1 MIVISAGFVYGWPY
15 ALYSALGLYVNAKVM
30 DITFTRQQR
39 MQVMVITDRPK
50 TVIDSIQNHMR
61 RGITIVHGAEGAYR
75 HDEKTILFTV
85 ITRYEMDALETAME
99 ESDPKAFVSISDTV
113 KVLGHFYEPKW

>member
-1 MIVISAGFVYGWPY
+1 M
-15 ALYSALGLYVNAKVM
+15 
-30 DITFTRQQR
+30 TFTRQQR

-85 ITRYEMDALETAME
+85 ITRYEMDELEVAME
-99 ESDPKAFVSISDTV
+99 EADPHAFTSISDTV